1 MKEKDNNN
9 MRPPKRTGIMKS
21 LFGKREVKDIFQ
33 EEQIQGP
40 WRTVMK
46 TFFSNK
52 INIFSLGVFLII
64 ALSLIIF
71 PFFKPVVLSDQET
84 TQQDMA
90 PGRSMMKIPEGD
102 YRVISQGKSFGMGLT
117 EEGVINV
124 WGNAKVGK
132 LNLAEIPDEVKN
144 AQIEDISV
152 GFDHVLALDKD
163 GKVYA
168 WGNNRLRQTKLP
180 PDVAKLENVKQVIAG
195 LQISLIVTDDNR
207 VKIWGNENS
216 FDFRGNSE
224 YQGKIEKIAAASDT
238 LFGLTTQGEIVYLG
252 RQTGY
257 ISTSAPEG
265 KNFID
270 IVASA
275 KSFAGI
281 TSDGGVYTWGNKTYR
296 GEGTLPEEILGKPI
310 KITSGRYHYTLLME
324 DGSIQSFGDN
334 SLNQTKVPSGASSG
348 VKDVFSGYY
357 QNYAI
362 KEDGSVLPWG
372 LKGYLMGTDE
382 FGRDLFTRLM
392 NGGLMTLTIGTVA
405 VIISTVIGVIVGGVS
420 GYFGGTIDLVLQ
432 RISEMISSLP
442 FLPFAMILNALIGN
456 SMNPNERIYLM
467 MVILGLLSWPNLQR
481 LVRAQVLSVREQEF
495 VVAAKSVGVKEG
507 QIVFRHIIPNVISV
521 IIVTTTLSFA
531 GSMLTESS
539 LSFLGFGVK
548 PPIPTWGNMLYGAN
562 NSIIIQA
569 YWWRWVFPSIALSL
583 TVIAVNI
590 IGDGLRDAIDPRSQD
605 R

>member
-1 MKEKDNNN
+1 MNEKDNKT
-9 MRPPKRTGIMKS
+9 RPPKKTGMIKQ
-21 LFGKREVKDIFQ
+21 LFGKREVGDIFQ

-46 TFFSNK
+46 TFFSKK
-52 INIFSLGVFLII
+52 INIFSTAVFLFI
-64 ALSLIIF
+64 AFILVVF
-71 PFFKPVVLSDQET
+71 PLFKPVVLSDQET
-84 TQQDMA
+84 TQQDLA
-90 PGRSMMKIPEGD
+90 PGRSMMKIPD
-102 YRVISQGKSFGMGLT
+102 DNYRVISQGKSFGVGLT
-117 EEGVINV
+117 EDGKINF

-132 LNLAEIPDEVKN
+132 LDLAKIPDEILN

-152 GFDHVLALDKD
+152 GFDHILALDNE
-163 GKVYA
+163 GKVYS

-180 PDVAKLENVKQVIAG
+180 PDVAKMTNVKQVVAG
-195 LQISLIVTDDNR
+195 LQISLIVTEDNK

-257 ISTSAPEG
+257 ISKSAPTEG
-265 KNFID
+265 NFID
-270 IVASA
+270 IAASA

-281 TSDGGVYTWGNKTYR
+281 TEDGGVYTWGNRTHR
-296 GEGTLPEEILGKPI
+296 GEGIIPEEILGKPV
-310 KITSGRYHYTLLME
+310 KITSGRYHYNLLME
-324 DGSIQSFGDN
+324 DGSVQAFGDN
-334 SLNQTKVPSGASSG
+334 SLNQVKVPSSVTSG

-362 KEDGSVLPWG
+362 KDDGKVVTWG
-372 LKGYLMGTDE
+372 HKGYLMGTDE
-382 FGRDLFTRLM
+382 FGRDLWTRLM
-392 NGGLMTLTIGTVA
+392 NGGQMTLTIGAVA
-405 VIISTVIGVIVGGVS
+405 VLISTVIGVIVGGVS
-420 GYFGGTIDLVLQ
+420 GYFGGTIDMVLQ

-456 SMNPNERIYLM
+456 AMNPNQRIYLM
-467 MVILGLLSWPNLQR
+467 MIILGLLSWPNLQR

-548 PPIPTWGNMLYGAN
+548 PPIPTWGNMLHGAN

-569 YWWRWVFPSIALSL
+569 YWWRWIFPSIALSL
-583 TVIAVNI
+583 TVIAVNL

>member
-1 MKEKDNNN
+1 MKEKDNNI
-9 MRPPKRTGIMKS
+9 RPPKRTSMIKR

-46 TFFSNK
+46 TFFSK
-52 INIFSLGVFLII
+52 KLNIYSTGVFLII
-64 ALSLIIF
+64 ALSLVIF

-90 PGRSMMKIPEGD
+90 PGRSMMKIPAGD

-124 WGNAKVGK
+124 WGNTMVGK
-132 LNLAEIPDEVKN
+132 LDLAEIPDEIKT

-152 GFDHVLALDKD
+152 GFDHVLALDKE
-163 GKVYA
+163 GKVYS

-180 PDVAKLENVKQVIAG
+180 PDVAKLKNVKQVVAG
-195 LQISLIVTDDNR
+195 LQVSLIVTDDNR

-238 LFGLTTQGEIVYLG
+238 LFGLTSQGEIVYLG

-265 KNFID
+265 NNFID
-270 IVASA
+270 IAASA

-281 TSDGGVYTWGNKTYR
+281 TSEGGVYTWGNKTYR
-296 GEGTLPEEILGKPI
+296 GEGLLPEEITGKPI
-310 KITSGRYHYTLLME
+310 KITSGRYHYSLLME
-324 DGSIQSFGDN
+324 DGSVQSFGDN
-334 SLNQTKVPSGASSG
+334 SLSQTNVPSAASSG
-348 VKDVFSGYY
+348 VQDIFSGYY

-362 KEDGSVLPWG
+362 KEDGSILTWG

-405 VIISTVIGVIVGGVS
+405 VLISTVIGILVGGVS
-420 GYFGGTIDLVLQ
+420 GYFGGAIDMVLQ

-467 MVILGLLSWPNLQR
+467 MVILGLLSWPDLQR

-507 QIVFRHIIPNVISV
+507 QIVFRHIIPNVISI

-583 TVIAVNI
+583 TVIAVNL

>member
-1 MKEKDNNN
+1 MKEKDNNI
-9 MRPPKRTGIMKS
+9 RPPKRTSIIKR

-46 TFFSNK
+46 TFFSKKLNM
-52 INIFSLGVFLII
+52 FSLGVFLII
-64 ALSLIIF
+64 ALSLVIF

-90 PGRSMMKIPEGD
+90 PGRSMMKIPAGD

-117 EEGVINV
+117 EEGLINV

-132 LNLAEIPDEVKN
+132 LDLAQIPDEIKD

-152 GFDHVLALDKD
+152 GFDHVLALDKE
-163 GKVYA
+163 GKVYS

-180 PDVAKLENVKQVIAG
+180 PDVAKLENVKQVVAG
-195 LQISLIVTDDNR
+195 LQVSLIVTEDNR

-224 YQGKIEKIAAASDT
+224 YQGKIEKIAVASDT
-238 LFGLTTQGEIVYLG
+238 LFGLTSQGEIVYLG

-265 KNFID
+265 NNFID
-270 IVASA
+270 IAASA

-281 TSDGGVYTWGNKTYR
+281 TSEGGVYSWGNKTYR
-296 GEGTLPEEILGKPI
+296 GEGLVPEEITGKPI
-310 KITSGRYHYTLLME
+310 KITSGRYHYSLLME
-324 DGSIQSFGDN
+324 DGSVQSFGDN
-334 SLNQTKVPSGASSG
+334 SLGQTNVPSTADSG

-362 KEDGSVLPWG
+362 KEDGSILTWG

-405 VIISTVIGVIVGGVS
+405 VIISTVIGIIVGGLS
-420 GYFGGTIDLVLQ
+420 GYFGGAIDMVLQ

-467 MVILGLLSWPNLQR
+467 MVILGLLSWPDLQR

-583 TVIAVNI
+583 TVIAVNL